1 MYALD
6 VTRLDYRP
14 GQSWSPLQ
22 AADGGASIE
31 AWVIKNTFTTG
42 VVDCQVKVMPKSKI
56 LDKDHPA
63 QGVKLSIDG
72 SGLGKRALNLSRR
85 K

>member
-6 VTRLDYRP
+6 VARLDYRP

-42 VVDCQVKVMPKSKI
+42 VVNCQVMPKSKI
-56 LDKDHPA
+56 LDKDDAA